1 MQTPHLLLTALVL
14 LWMGSEAVYNQR
26 RSGDRRRAQDRGTLQ
41 LLHVAVY
48 GALALALLLAWQGVA
63 RFGTAWRMPLLWT
76 GCALMAAGLLLR
88 AWSVRVLAEH
98 FTVDVAIRPGHALI
112 RSGPYRV
119 LRHPSYTGALLTFY
133 GFALALGSVA
143 ALGVVAAAVTAA
155 FLWRIRVEEAVLRRA
170 FPDDYADYARRTKR
184 LIPFVW

>member
-1 MQTPHLLLTALVL
+1 MEPAQLLLTALAL
-14 LWMGSEAVYNQR
+14 LWIGSEAAYNRR
-26 RSGDRRRAQDRGTLQ
+26 RSGDRRREQDRGTLR

-48 GALALALLLAWQGVA
+48 GAIAVALLLAWQGIV
-63 RFGTAWRMPLLWT
+63 RFAASWRMPLLWT
-76 GCALMAAGLLLR
+76 GCVVMAAGLLLR

-112 RSGPYRV
+112 RSGPYRL

-133 GFALALGSVA
+133 GFSLALGSAVSLA
-143 ALGVVAAAVTAA
+143 VIAVVVTAA
-155 FLWRIRVEEAVLRRA
+155 FLWRIEVEEAVLRRA
-170 FPDDYADYARRTKR
+170 FPETYAQYARETKR